1 MTIDFDFLRAVTD
14 TPTHRAEVETAL
26 LRAELRA
33 KSEAAHPSR
42 VARRMEVD
50 AENARRVRVL
60 RTPSPQSSVDA
71 FDALGCDLADVID
84 LGAKRGGRRG

>member
-14 TPTHRAEVETAL
+14 IPTHRAEMETAL
-26 LRAELRA
+26 LRAELQAKAPETMRA
-33 KSEAAHPSR
+33 N
-42 VARRMEVD
+42 VARRNEVD

-60 RTPSPQSSVDA
+60 RMPSPQSSVDA

-84 LGAKRGGRRG
+84 LGAKRGERDA